1 MPTDVVAP
9 ERATRNGLPPAAGP
23 AIEATG
29 LTKRYATKPPVTALD
44 GLDLRVPTGTVFA
57 LLGPNGAGK
66 STAIK
71 VLTTLTRPDA
81 GTATVAGVDVLADP
95 PKVRHRI
102 GVVGQKPGFDGMATG
117 RENLELQGA
126 IYDLRGADLK
136 RAVQDALQRVDLTEA
151 ADRAAKT
158 YSGGMQRR
166 LDIAM
171 GLLHRPS
178 VLFLDEP
185 TTGLD
190 PEARAEMWTQIARLS
205 GKDGMTVLLTT
216 HYLEEADALAAE
228 VAIIDR
234 GRVVAQG
241 TPDAL
246 KRDLRGDT
254 LQVELATD
262 ADPQLVAEALA
273 PLQITV
279 TGRILRARTP
289 DGAAAL
295 PRALQALAAHALAVS
310 SATIARPSLDD
321 VYLHHAGR
329 SFSQAHEEDHR

>member
-1 MPTDVVAP
+1 MPTQAIP
-9 ERATRNGLPPAAGP
+9 APAALRTTAP
-23 AIEATG
+23 AAIEAAG
-29 LTKRYATKPPVTALD
+29 LTKRYPGKPPVTALD
-44 GLDLRVPTGTVFA
+44 GLDLTVPGGSVFA

-66 STAIK
+66 STTIK
-71 VLTTLTRPDA
+71 VLTTLTRSDA
-81 GTATVAGVDVLADP
+81 GTATVAGEDVLAHP
-95 PKVRHRI
+95 QRIRHRI

-126 IYDLRGADLK
+126 IYDLRGAELRRRVD
-136 RAVQDALQRVDLTEA
+136 AALQRVDLTEA
-151 ADRAAKT
+151 ANRAAKT

-171 GLLHRPS
+171 GLLHGPS

-190 PEARAEMWTQIARLS
+190 PEARAALWKQIS
-205 GKDGMTVLLTT
+205 GLAEDEQMTVLLTT
-216 HYLEEADALAAE
+216 HYLDEADALAAR

-234 GRVVAQG
+234 GRVVASG
-241 TPDAL
+241 TPDEL
-246 KRDLRGDT
+246 KRDLHGDT
-254 LQVELATD
+254 LQVELAVE
-262 ADPQLVAEALA
+262 ARPELVADALA
-273 PLQITV
+273 PLSVTV
-279 TGRILRARTP
+279 TGRVLRARTP

-295 PRALQALAAHALAVS
+295 PRALEALAQRDLAVS

-329 SFSQAHEEDHR
+329 SFQEANEKENR

>member
-1 MPTDVVAP
+1 
-9 ERATRNGLPPAAGP
+9 
-23 AIEATG
+23 
-29 LTKRYATKPPVTALD
+29 
-44 GLDLRVPTGTVFA
+44 
-57 LLGPNGAGK
+57 
-66 STAIK
+66 
-71 VLTTLTRPDA
+71 
-81 GTATVAGVDVLADP
+81 VDVLADP
-95 PKVRHRI
+95 HKVRHRI

-136 RAVQDALQRVDLTEA
+136 RAVHDALQRVDLTEA

-171 GLLHRPS
+171 GLLHRPV

-185 TTGLD
+185 TPGLD

-205 GKDGMTVLLTT
+205 GEDGMTVLLTT

-246 KRDLRGDT
+246 KRDLHGDT

-262 ADPQLVAEALA
+262 ADPALVAEALA

-295 PRALQALAAHALAVS
+295 PRALQALAARELAVS

-321 VYLHHAGR
+321 VYLRHAGR
-329 SFSQAHEEDHR
+329 SFSQAHEEDNR